1 MGFIK
6 DKSDLFSEVAVIRS
20 IEENFP
26 ELNKSIS
33 SFESVKSKNGNLIP
47 FMLDLLKELAGEE
60 VKESFNKILER
71 TDSIE
76 AEMKE
81 EIIKEV
87 LKTTNNNSF
96 TLSNSTEP
104 ILKTKIENIDLSG
117 NLKIN
122 PNEELGK
129 YYYGKDAL
137 AQSQNLT
144 TVTST
149 SYSVSA
155 DAPPADF
162 TRFLYNVKETGSG
175 NWKDLLL
182 FTYESEGTENEV
194 LTVNLSNS
202 LNGSNFESFV
212 RKFMDSIKLLDLS
225 LIVTTILDI
234 LFGAISSLSEAG
246 SEWLN
251 TQLKLSKTV
260 NKIIDK
266 ESLSNEDEFVT
277 YDNSFFDFSK
287 SELDEI
293 DGKLNGIIN
302 GVNLVDLGCGFG
314 ENFIDLDDLEE
325 SIDKLNDIRPSYV
338 KSSLTEFTNKLIK
351 NSTVGVG
358 DNNRL
363 GVELNII
370 SEILNALPGII
381 LGFTMKPSNI
391 LLYQIADSFINGGI
405 NAPQIDGTYSGISF
419 AVDDGNN
426 STKNSTDIFTQK
438 FKAPVVCIVKKIYS
452 IILKILFE
460 IVKAEILKRV
470 PILFNKIIKDQR
482 DNYLKV
488 SKTARELLKTV
499 TNLLSFIN
507 SLK

>member
-1 MGFIK
+1 M
-6 DKSDLFSEVAVIRS
+6 
-20 IEENFP
+20 
-26 ELNKSIS
+26 
-33 SFESVKSKNGNLIP
+33 
-47 FMLDLLKELAGEE
+47 
-60 VKESFNKILER
+60 
-71 TDSIE
+71 
-76 AEMKE
+76 
-81 EIIKEV
+81 
-87 LKTTNNNSF
+87 
-96 TLSNSTEP
+96 
-104 ILKTKIENIDLSG
+104 
-117 NLKIN
+117 
-122 PNEELGK
+122 
-129 YYYGKDAL
+129 
-137 AQSQNLT
+137 
-144 TVTST
+144 
-149 SYSVSA
+149 
-155 DAPPADF
+155 
-162 TRFLYNVKETGSG
+162 
-175 NWKDLLL
+175 
-182 FTYESEGTENEV
+182 
-194 LTVNLSNS
+194 
-202 LNGSNFESFV
+202 
-212 RKFMDSIKLLDLS
+212 
-225 LIVTTILDI
+225 
-234 LFGAISSLSEAG
+234 
-246 SEWLN
+246 
-251 TQLKLSKTV
+251 
-260 NKIIDK
+260 
-266 ESLSNEDEFVT
+266 
-277 YDNSFFDFSK
+277 
-287 SELDEI
+287 DEI

-419 AVDDGNN
+419 TVDDGNN